1 MSKWE
6 MVQLGDVCDVRD
18 GTHASPKYVNQGYP
32 LVTSKNVTKGYL
44 DFDNVSMISQED
56 FDEINKRS
64 KVDVGDIIMPM
75 IGTIGQP
82 IVVQTMERPFAIKNV
97 ALIKFS
103 KCDNAHNEFIRI
115 VLESPLFSAYIDRLS
130 RGGTQKFIALK
141 DIRSFKFPL
150 PPLVV
155 QLKIAGILNRASAF
169 IEKRK
174 AQTAKLDLLIK
185 SQFIQMFG
193 DPVINPMGWE
203 VKRLG
208 DLVKVRSSKRVYQ
221 REQTTSGVPFL
232 RISDL
237 VDKIA
242 YNLDTNNLYI
252 SDELYDIFLKDGV
265 VPSVGDILVTSRGSL
280 GLCYV
285 VNEHDRFYFQDG
297 MISWLNKRDDIID
310 SIYLSYLFLSSEIK
324 RQIGIASA
332 GSTVHYLSLSHLENF
347 SILYPPLELQ
357 KRFAEFVKHINY
369 HKTTLNMQIT
379 HLKKLYNALM
389 QRCFNGEMF

>member
-1 MSKWE
+1 MMSKWE
-6 MVQLGDVCDVRD
+6 MVRLGDVCKV
-18 GTHASPKYVNQGYP
+18 VNGYAFD
-32 LVTSKNVTKGYL
+32 SKLFNA
-44 DFDNVSMISQED
+44 E
-56 FDEINKRS
+56 S
-64 KVDVGDIIMPM
+64 K
-75 IGTIGQP
+75 GQP
-82 IVVQTMERPFAIKNV
+82 I
-97 ALIKFS
+97 
-103 KCDNAHNEFIRI
+103 IRI
-115 VLESPLFSAYIDRLS
+115 RDVV
-130 RGGTQKFIALK
+130 RGYTETYTTEKCK
-141 DIRSFKFPL
+141 DIHIVRSDDLIIGMDGEFNISTWKSDDALLNQRVCRLDIHECSVAAGYVLYCLPKKLKEIEDATPFVTVKHLSSKTIENIIIPL
-150 PPLVV
+150 PPLSV
-155 QLKIAGILNRASAF
+155 QQKIADILDRTVAL

-174 AQTAKLDLLIK
+174 AQIAKLDLLVK
-185 SQFIQMFG
+185 SQFIEMFG

-242 YNLDTNNLYI
+242 YNLDTNDLYI

-265 VPSVGDILVTSRGSL
+265 VPNVGDILVTSRGSL

-332 GSTVHYLSLSHLENF
+332 GSTVHYLSLTHLENF

-357 KRFAEFVKHINY
+357 KKFAEFVKRINY
-369 HKTTLNMQIT
+369 HKTTFNMQKA
-379 HLKKLYNALM
+379 HLDMLYKSLT
-389 QRCFNGEMF
+389 QKCFSGS